1 MTKQYIEP
9 QVIVAE
15 MQVEQCFAQS
25 KKGPINPWEEMGEVN
40 DDLNF

>member
-25 KKGPINPWEEMGEVN
+25 EKSPINPWEEMGEVT
-40 DDLNF
+40 DHIIF